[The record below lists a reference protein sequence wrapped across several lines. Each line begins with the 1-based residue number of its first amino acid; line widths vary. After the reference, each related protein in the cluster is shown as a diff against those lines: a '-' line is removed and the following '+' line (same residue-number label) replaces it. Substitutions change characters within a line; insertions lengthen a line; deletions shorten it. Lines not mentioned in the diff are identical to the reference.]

1 MGSRRQVEKIIRG
14 RIIIVRGN
22 RDVLLLILSSCQGLD
37 FILREWVWPG
47 PHLDGDGT
55 TGPLSPGKNFAGNL
69 QLRECLTSGPLS
81 PGVLLHPEL
90 VRRGYDVSGAPF
102 AGDLGRGT
110 SFAGD

>member
-1 MGSRRQVEKIIRG
+1 MRFRLAPYFSTKESIAARR
-14 RIIIVRGN
+14 
-22 RDVLLLILSSCQGLD
+22 LD
-37 FILREWVWPG
+37 FILRDLVWPG

-90 VRRGYDVSGAPF
+90 VRRGSDVSGAYF

-110 SFAGD
+110 YFAGD